1 MLDTAFDN
9 CEYVEGMGE
18 PLFKWTKRN
27 VDILTEEW
35 PKVQKIR
42 SKIDHIVEWLETDQ
56 VNHFTELVNC
66 LLKSAPLLPE
76 SKRKQRSYDPWEHMC
91 ELDMDTGEDEDD
103 DDDKTGE

>member
-1 MLDTAFDN
+1 MLDTSFDN

-27 VDILTEEW
+27 VDILTEEY

-42 SKIDHIVEWLETDQ
+42 AKIDHIVEWLEADQ

-66 LLKSAPLLPE
+66 LLKSAPLLTDA
-76 SKRKQRSYDPWEHMC
+76 KRKQRSYDPWEHMC

-103 DDDKTGE
+103 DSRE